1 MSKDSS
7 ARDYQKIKEGL
18 KKAREMYQDRFEEE
32 KSKKRKYGLE
42 RRKNRP
48 EFEKTKCSRV

>member
-1 MSKDSS
+1 M
-7 ARDYQKIKEGL
+7 RKEE
-18 KKAREMYQDRFEEE
+18 KRRREEE

-48 EFEKTKCSRV
+48 ESEKTKCSRVQKKM